1 MKFKQINMHVLPV
14 GTRDKPLFVKF
25 VSQNTFIPLI
35 WLKAK
40 EMKINFVKFKMTDT
54 NKYPVN
60 YDRVSLKVRTLEEG
74 IFFCFISDFLKML
87 INRWNRRNKAGW
99 QHKVYLSYARRSSY
113 HGSWKAVYF
122 EARAFLFTIYKF
134 KMAKLERFESPRK
147 EKDSSY

>member
-14 GTRDKPLFVKF
+14 GTRDKPFFVKF
-25 VSQNTFIPLI
+25 VSQNTHIPLI

-74 IFFCFISDFLKML
+74 LFLRYIWFLKML

-99 QHKVYLSYARRSSY
+99 QHKISLAYVWRSSY
-113 HGSWKAVYF
+113 HGNYWAVYF
-122 EARAFLFTIYKF
+122 EARAFLFTISKF
-134 KMAKLERFESPRK
+134 KMTKLERFESPRK